1 MLCLI
6 SARRKHPAP
15 NSSGKRGMGS
25 KDSHG
30 SIHQAHSPSAQS
42 EAGARP
48 MAGWGK
54 CKQLGRA
61 FPGAANAGLEQAT
74 ANATPRRNLFMI
86 ARSFGL
92 HSVPPSS
99 GSA

>member
-25 KDSHG
+25 NRDRRDSHG

-48 MAGWGK
+48 TTEWGK
-54 CKQLGRA
+54 CKRDW
-61 FPGAANAGLEQAT
+61 AAPFLEQPKQGLSKQLRAL
-74 ANATPRRNLFMI
+74 RREEI
-86 ARSFGL
+86 YS
-92 HSVPPSS
+92 
-99 GSA
+99 